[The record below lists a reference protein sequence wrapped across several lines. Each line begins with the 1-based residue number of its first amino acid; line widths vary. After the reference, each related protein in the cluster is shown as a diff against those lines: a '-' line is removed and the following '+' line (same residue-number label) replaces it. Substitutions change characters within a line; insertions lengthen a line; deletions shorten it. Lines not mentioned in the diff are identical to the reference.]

1 MKDEMKEILKN
12 IVIFFLT
19 LEAKIVLKRHK
30 PKIVAITGTVGKTS
44 TKDAAGVALSAFHS
58 VRQSY
63 KSFNSDLG
71 IPLTILNLP
80 NGWNNPFVWAKN
92 IILGFWIALFSR
104 NYPEWLILEIGAEKP
119 GDVERPARWIKPDVV
134 ILTRLAKVPVHVEF
148 FASPEEVWREKR
160 FLVEALKPQG
170 LLVYNQDDED
180 VASMAQMC
188 QRRTSFGVEEQADIT
203 LRESSVLY
211 EKTNVHTKPKGMAL
225 KVAYRDISFP
235 INMKRTVGDGQIYPV
250 LAAFALATA
259 LGFDPASVSKA
270 LSGYRAP
277 RGRMRI
283 ISGIKDSVI
292 IDDTYNS
299 SPVALNRSLNTLGK
313 IESRGKKIAIL
324 GDMKELGDFSEA
336 EHKIAG
342 EYAAKFADLIILV
355 GQEARFLAE
364 GALIGGMHESK
375 ILQFENA
382 REAGKKAEHLI
393 EEGDVVLVKGSQ
405 SVRMEKAVEEIM
417 LEPNKK
423 ERLLVRQESE
433 WYSRQNRLSA

>member
-1 MKDEMKEILKN
+1 MKEKMKEILKK
-12 IVIFFLT
+12 IVIFCLT
-19 LEAKIVLKRHK
+19 LEAKIVLKRHR
-30 PKIVAITGTVGKTS
+30 PKIVAITGSVGKTS
-44 TKDAAGVALSAFHS
+44 TKDAAAAALSAFRS

-71 IPLTILNLP
+71 IPLTILDLP
-80 NGWNNPFVWAKN
+80 NGWNNPFVWTKN
-92 IILGFWIALFSR
+92 IFLGLWTALFSR
-104 NYPEWLILEIGAEKP
+104 EYPEWLILEVGAEKP

-134 ILTRLAKVPVHVEF
+134 ILTRLSKVPVHVEF

-180 VASMAQMC
+180 VVSMARMC
-188 QRRTSFGVEEQADIT
+188 QRRTGFGVDNQADVK
-203 LRESSVLY
+203 LRQGSILY
-211 EKTNVHTKPKGMAL
+211 EKSDIYTRPKGMAL
-225 KVAYRDISFP
+225 EIGYRDMSFP
-235 INMKRTVGDGQIYPV
+235 ATIKETIGDGQIYPV
-250 LAAFALATA
+250 LAAFALATS

-270 LSGYRAP
+270 LSGYEAP

-283 ISGIKDSVI
+283 ISGIKNSII

-299 SPVALNRSLNTLGK
+299 SPVALNRSLNTLEK
-313 IESRGKKIAIL
+313 IEVRGKKIAIL
-324 GDMKELGDFSEA
+324 GDMKELGDFSET

-342 EYAAKFADLIILV
+342 EYAAKFADILLLV
-355 GQEARFLAE
+355 GQEARFFVE
-364 GALIGGMHESK
+364 GALMGGMHESK
-375 ILQFENA
+375 ILQFESS
-382 REAGKKAEHLI
+382 REAGKKAEHII

-433 WYSRQNRLSA
+433 WRSR